1 MSAPLVR
8 RELRGRP
15 GRLVLVASTIVV
27 AVGFCVGAF
36 GFSQQVSALVSPP
49 GTGIDL
55 QLPEGS
61 VVLTAATDS
70 ITTSTALDSSL
81 LATVRA
87 VSGVAQANANYDQPL
102 SFVVPAGAQS
112 ERPPILRGVVLSS
125 TSDPTQ
131 WRLVS
136 GQFPDGPRQVAVD
149 AGGAIVGGAALDEAA
164 RLQFPVGTVDV
175 TVVGIVESIGTTAP
189 ASTPSVSG
197 EDGSVVSSA
206 IVALSSAHVV
216 LDPNWAPTLLDA
228 VGRADRITVI
238 PEPGIDPD
246 ALAGRLR
253 RAVPA
258 GVTVLAASS
267 RAAQTQ
273 HTIASIDS
281 DVHTATVAYAGLTM
295 LVAALVISNSY
306 SVLVAQRTREL
317 GLLRLVGASRAQI
330 IRMVLGESA
339 IVGVAGAVAG
349 GGLGVVL
356 AYVAARVVRTGGIE
370 VGFRATWSMAAV
382 ALVVGVTTSVV
393 GSMWPAWRASRVPPM
408 EALSD
413 TQAGADRRSRGLV
426 PVALTIAGFGLA
438 GVVASRSEVFDAT
451 TLSFIGLGVLVGF
464 IGLALLSRW
473 VVVPF
478 TAVFGWPL
486 VRAVGISA
494 RLGVGNTA
502 RQPSRTAGAASTLM
516 VGLALVST
524 VGTFGASAHQAI
536 NAQVGAAGKA
546 DLYVERRGVVRVST
560 SVVDDLLRHS
570 RFSRG
575 LDDAV
580 EVTSVDGSLIGRDGA
595 SSPVV
600 ASNLAAASRIIDLGS
615 VSGDPTSS
623 TDEEPAAML
632 SKSAAEKLRVSVGD
646 QVTLRS
652 VSGETR
658 RLTVTA
664 TYTNTAILGP
674 AVVPWTTARAMSA
687 DGTFDLA
694 AVKLRD
700 GAPLDRV
707 KDGMARTLHDLPRLG
722 IDTPAGF
729 AALSTT
735 VADTTLRIVM
745 VLLVG
750 ALGIGL
756 LGLVTTLALSV
767 LERRRE
773 LVMLRALGA
782 SRTQIKMLV
791 WFEASMIG
799 VIAAMVGIGVG
810 TAIGRVGV
818 GLAPGTLGGSPVIPW
833 ADLAA
838 VAFAAVATAWAVSIG
853 VARRAA
859 RVPPAEAGRM

>member
-1 MSAPLVR
+1 M
-8 RELRGRP
+8 
-15 GRLVLVASTIVV
+15 LVAATVVV

-36 GFSQQVSALVSPP
+36 GFSQQVSALISAPS
-49 GTGIDL
+49 TGIDL
-55 QLPEGS
+55 QLPQGS
-61 VVLTAATDS
+61 VVLTADTNS

-102 SFVVPAGAQS
+102 SFVVPAGTQS

-125 TSDPTQ
+125 TSDPAR

-136 GQFPDGPRQVAVD
+136 GHFPLGPREVAVD
-149 AGGAIVGGAALDEAA
+149 AGGAIVGGASLDEEA
-164 RLQFPVGTVDV
+164 RLQFPVGTVDI
-175 TVVGIVESIGTTAP
+175 TVVGIVESIGTTGAP
-189 ASTPSVSG
+189 SSDAGTDVS
-197 EDGSVVSSA
+197 A
-206 IVALSSAHVV
+206 TIVALSSAHVV
-216 LDPNWAPTLLDA
+216 LDPKWAPTLLDA
-228 VGRADRITVI
+228 IGRADRITVV
-238 PEPGIDPD
+238 PSPSIDPD
-246 ALAGRLR
+246 ALAARLR
-253 RAVPA
+253 RAVPS
-258 GVTVLAASS
+258 GVNVLAATS

-317 GLLRLVGASRAQI
+317 GLLRLVGATRAQI

-339 IVGVAGAVAG
+339 VVGVAGAVVG

-356 AYVAARVVRTGGIE
+356 AYVAARVVRTGGID
-370 VGFRATWSMAAV
+370 VGFTATWSMAAV
-382 ALVVGVTTSVV
+382 AVVVGVTTSVV
-393 GSMWPAWRASRVPPM
+393 GSMWPAWRASRVPPI
-408 EALSD
+408 EAWSD
-413 TQAGADRRSRGLV
+413 TQAGADRRSRGVV
-426 PVALTIAGFGLA
+426 PGVLTLLGFGLA
-438 GVVASRSEVFDAT
+438 GIVAGRSQAFDAT
-451 TLSFIGLGVLVGF
+451 TLSVIGLGVLVGF

-478 TAVFGWPL
+478 TAVLGWPL
-486 VRAVGISA
+486 VRVVGISA

-524 VGTFGASAHQAI
+524 VGTFGASAHEAI
-536 NAQVGAAGKA
+536 NAQVGAAGTA

-560 SVVDDLLRHS
+560 SAVDELVRHS

-575 LDDAV
+575 IDDAV
-580 EVTSVDGSLIGRDGA
+580 EVTSVDGSLLGRDEA
-595 SSPVV
+595 TSPVV
-600 ASNLAAASRIIDLGS
+600 ASDLAAASRIIDLGD
-615 VSGDPTSS
+615 VVGDPASS
-623 TDEEPAAML
+623 TDARPAAML
-632 SKSAAEKLRVSVGD
+632 STSTAERLGVAVGE

-652 VSGETR
+652 VSGESR
-658 RLTVTA
+658 RLTVAA

-674 AVVPWTTARAMSA
+674 AVVPWVTARDMSA

-694 AVKLRD
+694 AVRLRD
-700 GAPLDRV
+700 GAPLDRI
-707 KDGMARTLHDLPRLG
+707 KDRMARTLHDLPKLG

-782 SRTQIKMLV
+782 SRAQIKMLV

-799 VIAAMVGIGVG
+799 VIAATVGIGVG
-810 TAIGRVGV
+810 TAIGRIGV
-818 GLAPGTLGGSPVIPW
+818 GLAPGTLSGSPVIPW
-833 ADLAA
+833 ADLGAVALAA
-838 VAFAAVATAWAVSIG
+838 VAIAWAVSIG